1 MKEFFAVF
9 SAELLK
15 AKRSLLL
22 KVSLAIPAGI
32 MLFEWIGALQR
43 NTLGIQPGVNFWS
56 AIAEHISRI
65 WIFLLFPLLITLQT
79 ALIGETDYREGTW
92 KVVCSQPVKRWMAV
106 AAKQCLAVLAAFIS
120 LICLLLCLLLFGFSL
135 SILKPEFQVSA
146 YIPLAEL
153 GWFFLAPFVISILI
167 ISFQTWVS
175 LNWGNFIVSCST
187 GITFTLVAL
196 FLFDHRF
203 SRFFPWDFPG
213 LGLYRLIDGK
223 PVDDLLYLSLAL
235 CAGITLAANLWLSNK
250 QVDR

>member
-1 MKEFFAVF
+1 
-9 SAELLK
+9 
-15 AKRSLLL
+15 L

-153 GWFFLAPFVISILI
+153 GWFFLAPFVISISNYFFPDLGQPELGQ
-167 ISFQTWVS
+167 FHR
-175 LNWGNFIVSCST
+175 L
-187 GITFTLVAL
+187 L
-196 FLFDHRF
+196 FHRHHLHAGGAVLFDHRF

>member
-1 MKEFFAVF
+1 MNDFFAVF

-22 KVSLAIPAGI
+22 KVSLAVPAGI

-43 NTLGIQPGVNFWS
+43 NSLGIRPGVNFWS
-56 AIAEHISRI
+56 AISEHISRI

-79 ALIGETDYREGTW
+79 ALIGELDYREGTW
-92 KVVCSQPVKRWMAV
+92 KVVCSQPKKRWMVV

-135 SILKPEFQVSA
+135 GILKPEFQVNA

-153 GWFFLAPFVISILI
+153 GWFFFAPFVISLLV

-187 GITFTLVAL
+187 GITLTLVAL
-196 FLFDHRF
+196 FLFDHEY
-203 SRFFPWDFPG
+203 SRFFPWSFPG

-223 PVDDLLYLSLAL
+223 PVNDLVYLSLAL
-235 CAGITLAANLWLSNK
+235 CAGVTLAANLWLSNK
-250 QVDR
+250 QVDS